1 MRVGIVGCGT
11 VGGGVVKLL
20 LENSALIER
29 RVGKKIEIAFVADRN
44 PDRVKSLGV
53 PADKVYDDGF
63 KALKSADCD
72 VVVELIGGTTVARD
86 LIIEALK
93 MKKHVVTANKA
104 LLADYG
110 EELFRLAK
118 ENSAS
123 LKFEASVGGGI
134 PVIKALREGLVGNK
148 IKGIYGIINGTAN
161 YILTMMTEKKVDF
174 STALKEAQELGYAEA
189 DPTLDVEGYDAA
201 HKIAILSSLAY
212 CKWVR
217 TENVY
222 LKGIREITPLDIEL
236 AMDFGYRIKLLAI
249 SKLEEDGMEV
259 RVHPTM
265 IPENHILASVNGV
278 FNACLIDGDFVGETL
293 YYGKGAGEKP
303 TASAVVSD
311 IVDLALGNF
320 YDVPECLFSESNVK
334 IKEPDEFISSFYLR
348 FTALDKPGV
357 LASISK
363 ILAKFGISIK
373 MALQKSVTVEGGVPV
388 VMTTHPA
395 KKRDVQKAIEE
406 IDKLDVI
413 LKPTF
418 VCMIEEF
425 TDE

>member
-1 MRVGIVGCGT
+1 MLARES
-11 VGGGVVKLL
+11 GV
-20 LENSALIER
+20 
-29 RVGKKIEIAFVADRN
+29 
-44 PDRVKSLGV
+44 
-53 PADKVYDDGF
+53 
-63 KALKSADCD
+63 
-72 VVVELIGGTTVARD
+72 
-86 LIIEALK
+86 
-93 MKKHVVTANKA
+93 
-104 LLADYG
+104 
-110 EELFRLAK
+110 
-118 ENSAS
+118 S

-134 PVIKALREGLVGNK
+134 PVIKALREGLVGNR

-174 STALKEAQELGYAEA
+174 YTALKEAQELGYAEA

-212 CKWVR
+212 CRWVK

-222 LKGIREITPLDIEL
+222 LRGIREITPLDIEL

-249 SKLEEDGMEV
+249 SKLEENGMEV

-278 FNACLIDGDFVGETL
+278 FNACLVDGDFVGETL

-320 YDVPECLFSESNVK
+320 YDVPECLFEKSEVK
-334 IKEPDEFISSFYLR
+334 IKEPDEFVSSFYLR

-425 TDE
+425 TNE